1 MKSRLLFLLCS
12 AAALLAMYG
21 YSLERDRPGATA
33 NFPELEP
40 VTLYHATDLHVLAP
54 ELTDHGAYFQ
64 QVMDSADGKMTAYS
78 EELLEAFVHQVIR
91 ETPEALI
98 LSGNLTF
105 NGEAASH
112 RHLAAALRRVE
123 EASVRI
129 FVLPGNY
136 DLEIPWRRSS
146 SARAG
151 GLQRAPQLRSSQRST
166 GTSAMEKPW
175 PGMTHP

>member
-1 MKSRLLFLLCS
+1 MKSRLLFLPCS
-12 AAALLAMYG
+12 AAALLAVYG
-21 YSLERDRPGATA
+21 YSLERDRPGA
-33 NFPELEP
+33 
-40 VTLYHATDLHVLAP
+40 
-54 ELTDHGAYFQ
+54 G
-64 QVMDSADGKMTAYS
+64 ADGSWRLFPTGDGQRRWKNDRLFR
-78 EELLEAFVHQVIR
+78 ELLEAFVHQVIR

-98 LSGNLTF
+98 LSGSLTF

-146 SARAG
+146 SARAD
-151 GLQRAPQLRSSQRST
+151 GLQRASQLRSSQSST
-166 GTSAMEKPW
+166 RTSAMEKPW